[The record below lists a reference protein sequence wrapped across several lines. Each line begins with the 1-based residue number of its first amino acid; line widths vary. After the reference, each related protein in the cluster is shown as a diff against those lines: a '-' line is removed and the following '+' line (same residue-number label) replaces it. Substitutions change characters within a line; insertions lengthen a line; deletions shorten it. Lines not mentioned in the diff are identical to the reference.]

1 MSSTRFQDTFS
12 DSFDGDFVAGT
23 ITDCQFYNAGN
34 DAIDVSGSQLTLR
47 DVLIKN
53 PLDKAISAGEAS
65 VISGESIQVFDGEI
79 GIVSKDL
86 SRVLLKDVLIE
97 NTRLG
102 FSSFQKKS
110 EYGKA
115 SIDISGLSQVN
126 NETDFLIESGCRL
139 TINNKKMPTIS
150 SKVIE
155 QMYGA
160 EYGKS
165 SK

>member
-1 MSSTRFQDTFS
+1 MDVSGAINFNESNVTITNCVIKNNRCEDGLNIIRSEFTMSATSFQDTFS

-34 DAIDVSGSQLTLR
+34 DAIDVSGSQLTLKEI
-47 DVLIKN
+47 LIKN

-65 VISGESIQVFDGEI
+65 LITGDAIQVFDGEI

-86 SRVLLKDVLIE
+86 SSVRLKDVLIE

-115 SIDISGLSQVN
+115 SIDI
-126 NETDFLIESGCRL
+126 T
-139 TINNKKMPTIS
+139 
-150 SKVIE
+150 
-155 QMYGA
+155 
-160 EYGKS
+160 
-165 SK
+165 